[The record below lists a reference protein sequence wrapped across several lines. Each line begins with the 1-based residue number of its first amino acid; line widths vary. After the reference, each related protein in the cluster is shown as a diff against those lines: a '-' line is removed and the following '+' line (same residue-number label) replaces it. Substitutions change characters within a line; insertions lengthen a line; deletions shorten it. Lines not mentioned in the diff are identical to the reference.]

1 MIVLC
6 IFISI
11 HILYTLFT
19 ISLYIIYKYI
29 YIYRIYTVYI
39 CTCLYICVYI
49 YIQIYMYM
57 YVYILSTCVCARGND
72 PHLHS
77 PLFHLLVLDPGFTET
92 PRETTAWRRKQ
103 SNGKARARSCFKRQ
117 GMCLAS
123 SFFGLSL
130 FCFCLKDPRQSA
142 EFSAITLQLG
152 ILNSWD
158 SGTFL
163 RTRFL
168 CNVLQCIQTDEMK
181 ILEIP
186 IPELISQPV
195 SPADLPDKN
204 IQNQVMFRKD

>member
-1 MIVLC
+1 M
-6 IFISI
+6 
-11 HILYTLFT
+11 
-19 ISLYIIYKYI
+19 YI
-29 YIYRIYTVYI
+29 YIYTYIIYSIYDITVYHIQIYIYTEYTQCISVHVCIYMCIYIYKYTCI
-39 CTCLYICVYI
+39 CTYI
-49 YIQIYMYM
+49 YIR
-57 YVYILSTCVCARGND
+57 VCARGND

-103 SNGKARARSCFKRQ
+103 SNGKTRARSCFKRQ